1 MGRSHAD
8 TTRDLTEKLKTQ
20 IKEMSTAVHEDRRSQ
35 SHVDI
40 QSLKQT
46 VTSLQTTVA
55 QLYEART
62 HMTRECFAL
71 RGSRSEAPSAE
82 PRGVVSLHTH
92 THETHAEAEAE
103 CVSMLMQL
111 GGT

>member
-20 IKEMSTAVHEDRRSQ
+20 IKEMSTAVHEDRRS
-35 SHVDI
+35 HVDI

-55 QLYEART
+55 QLYGA
-62 HMTRECFAL
+62 
-71 RGSRSEAPSAE
+71 G
-82 PRGVVSLHTH
+82 HT
-92 THETHAEAEAE
+92 
-103 CVSMLMQL
+103 
-111 GGT
+111 

>member
-71 RGSRSEAPSAE
+71 RGSRSEAASAE
-82 PRGVVSLHTH
+82 PRGVVSLHIH
-92 THETHAEAEAE
+92 KTHAEAEAE